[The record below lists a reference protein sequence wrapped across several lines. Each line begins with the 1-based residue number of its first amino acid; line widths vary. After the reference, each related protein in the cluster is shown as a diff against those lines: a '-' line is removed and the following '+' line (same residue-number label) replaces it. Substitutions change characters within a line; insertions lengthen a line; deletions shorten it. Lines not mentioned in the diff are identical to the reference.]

1 MSEDAIQN
9 FNQQFHGQCYIFS
22 SQSKSHFMNGQS
34 LMDVLH
40 NLIGAAFKKQRAK
53 WNLTDESKGLLLADG
68 WTGFHGQDTET
79 SREAWSQQHGVFLP
93 ELQPGGFSAN
103 AQPVDQVHH
112 LLRSRLELTDS
123 DSVGCNAD
131 MAQRS
136 SYLLAISFLF
146 VFLSHK
152 RWAMM
157 TWDLLAIVIE
167 TSYLVLL

>member
-1 MSEDAIQN
+1 
-9 FNQQFHGQCYIFS
+9 
-22 SQSKSHFMNGQS
+22 
-34 LMDVLH
+34 MDVLH
-40 NLIGAAFKKQRAK
+40 NVIGAAFKKQRAK

-79 SREAWSQQHGVFLP
+79 SREACSQQHGVFLP

-136 SYLLAISFLF
+136 SYLLVIYFFCIFLP
-146 VFLSHK
+146 HK
-152 RWAMM
+152 MWAFM
-157 TWDLLAIVIE
+157 T
-167 TSYLVLL
+167 

>member
-1 MSEDAIQN
+1 M
-9 FNQQFHGQCYIFS
+9 
-22 SQSKSHFMNGQS
+22 
-34 LMDVLH
+34 
-40 NLIGAAFKKQRAK
+40 
-53 WNLTDESKGLLLADG
+53 
-68 WTGFHGQDTET
+68 
-79 SREAWSQQHGVFLP
+79 
-93 ELQPGGFSAN
+93 
-103 AQPVDQVHH
+103 HH